1 MLTEEK
7 KAPHPYKCDECSKS
21 RGRPVVFTCR
31 KDLRRHLRTT
41 LIHNALPVARCSC
54 GTTVTRKDA
63 MHSHRRYCQGTTV
76 FLDEANAE
84 GRGQGSMALRDGASV
99 GIESGVGGAFGRPFY
114 MQL

>member
-1 MLTEEK
+1 
-7 KAPHPYKCDECSKS
+7 
-21 RGRPVVFTCR
+21 
-31 KDLRRHLRTT
+31 
-41 LIHNALPVARCSC
+41 
-54 GTTVTRKDA
+54 